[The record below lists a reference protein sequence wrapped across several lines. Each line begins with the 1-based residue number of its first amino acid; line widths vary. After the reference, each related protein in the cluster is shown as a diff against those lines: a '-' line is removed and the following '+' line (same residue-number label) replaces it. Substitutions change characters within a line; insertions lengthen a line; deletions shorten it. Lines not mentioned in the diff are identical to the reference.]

1 MRWNDMSEEIA
12 KILHRGLF
20 VPISMK
26 LLWERLI
33 QMEIDISNQ
42 LNQDMLEAIIEN
54 TGNPL
59 IRMFPLENFPITR
72 VWIYAQEQ
80 SILKDYE
87 SFEKFVHLMEQAS
100 DKEKS
105 IKSSMENLMEFMF
118 GSIIPRRFFI

>member
-1 MRWNDMSEEIA
+1 MSEEIA

-42 LNQDMLEAIIEN
+42 LNRDMLETIIEN

-87 SFEKFVHLMEQAS
+87 SFEKFIKIMEQAV
-100 DKEKS
+100 DKEKI

>member
-1 MRWNDMSEEIA
+1 MSEEIA

-54 TGNPL
+54 TGNRL
-59 IRMFPLENFPITR
+59 IRRFPLENFPITR
-72 VWIYAQEQ
+72 GWIYAQEQ
-80 SILKDYE
+80 PILKDYE
-87 SFEKFVHLMEQAS
+87 SFEKFIKIMEQAA
-100 DKEKS
+100 DKDKN

-118 GSIIPRRFFI
+118 GSIIPRGFFI

>member
-1 MRWNDMSEEIA
+1 MSEEIA

-80 SILKDYE
+80 PILKDYE
-87 SFEKFVHLMEQAS
+87 SFEKFIKIMEQAA
-100 DKEKS
+100 DKEKI